1 MVIRTDDGESC
12 SLPETSGS
20 AIAKL
25 ERKQMIYKLRLV
37 NIPFSSIEDKVF
49 GDLVEAKKAAENT
62 GFDTVVEG
70 FSANGMLSY
79 MLGYSVING
88 WSKG

>member
-1 MVIRTDDGESC
+1 
-12 SLPETSGS
+12 
-20 AIAKL
+20 
-25 ERKQMIYKLRLV
+25 MIYKLRLI
-37 NIPFSSIEDKVF
+37 NIAGSSVEDKVF
-49 GDLVEAKKAAENT
+49 RDLSEAKKAAENT

>member
-49 GDLVEAKKAAENT
+49 GDLVEAKKLQKILDLIQLLKVFLQMECCH
-62 GFDTVVEG
+62 
-70 FSANGMLSY
+70 
-79 MLGYSVING
+79 IC
-88 WSKG
+88 